1 MFLFPSTLFT
11 ACKNDTL
18 QSTLL
23 IDYQIEEMLDLVQG
37 EFEFKNDAQIIS
49 YLLVNT

>member
-1 MFLFPSTLFT
+1 MFLFPSTLFP
-11 ACKNDTL
+11 AYKNYTL
-18 QSTLL
+18 QSTLS
-23 IDYQIEEMLDLVQG
+23 IDYQIEEMLDSVQG